1 MRTVLYVLA
10 MMLALQVA
18 QAQNVDITVV
28 HNAPDP
34 AISVVD
40 VYITQGGITNKIED
54 LAYRAASNVSNVVTL
69 FADLEV
75 TMQFA
80 PGTST
85 DAGQAL
91 LTERFT
97 PVDGEAYVMTVIG
110 LADPSSGW
118 VANPSGVSTAAA
130 VRRFKALSET
140 SDPTKSGI
148 YLVHASTDFDACDV
162 YIRGTA
168 KPLATNFKYGDQ
180 MTTMVEVSRDRVTFD
195 LTQVGQKTK
204 VLASFSADLGALTNV
219 SVFQLSGFKTPGDN
233 KGGTD
238 TLSMIAV
245 MADGQVARFPLL
257 SGSQTARLQ
266 IIHNAAAPALGTIDL
281 YLNGDRRADNFSF
294 RKATPF
300 ADVPAGTPLAFG
312 IAPPTSKDA
321 KEITGTI
328 NVPALRPGRAYTM
341 IVSGITDT
349 AAFAKNPDGRNITP
363 SITVLEGALEASAVD
378 GKTSLRIAHGATD
391 APSVIVETDGTPIG
405 GTLGYGDATAE
416 YAAVEPAQDTL
427 WVADPVTKKRIKG
440 YVADLRGNKKAF
452 IALASGFMDP
462 SKNANGPAFRL
473 VLVDASGTVNT
484 SMPEVMPDTTDPGD
498 TTSSVDEPMVPASA
512 WSVAP
517 NPTDDRLTVGVE
529 APVDHAT
536 FVVFDVTGTAL
547 MSIKAE
553 GSGRPSVT
561 FPTPELAPGTYVVR
575 GLTPDGRFLG
585 STRFVKR

>member
-1 MRTVLYVLA
+1 MRTVLYVVALI
-10 MMLALQVA
+10 LALQAVH
-18 QAQNVDITVV
+18 AQNVDITVV

-34 AISVVD
+34 AIGVAD

-54 LAYRAASNVSNVVTL
+54 LAYRSASNVSNVVTL

-75 TMQFA
+75 TIQIA

-85 DAGQAL
+85 DASQAL

-97 PVDGEAYVMTVIG
+97 PAEGDGYVMTVIG

-118 VANPSGVSTAAA
+118 VANPSGVSTAAS

-148 YLVHASTDFDACDV
+148 YLVHAATDFDACDV

-168 KPLATNFKYGDQ
+168 KALATNLKYGDQ
-180 MTTMVEVSRDRVTFD
+180 MTTMVEVARGRVTFD
-195 LTQVGQKTK
+195 FTQVGQKTK
-204 VLASFSADLGALTNV
+204 VLGSFSVDLGALSSV

-233 KGGTD
+233 KTSTD
-238 TLSMIAV
+238 TLSLIAV

-257 SGSQTARLQ
+257 SGSQTARVQLV
-266 IIHNAAAPALGTIDL
+266 HNVAVPTVATVDL
-281 YLNGDRRADNFSF
+281 YLNGERRVDNFSF

-300 ADVPAGTPLAFG
+300 ADMPAGTPLAFG
-312 IAPPTSKDA
+312 IAPATSKDA
-321 KEITGTI
+321 KEIVATI
-328 NVPALRPGRAYTM
+328 DVPALRPGRTYTM
-341 IVSGITDT
+341 IVSGVTDT

-378 GKTSLRIAHGATD
+378 GKNALRIVHGATD
-391 APSVIVETDGTPIG
+391 APSVIVESDGTPFG
-405 GTLGYGDATAE
+405 GALGYGDATAE

-427 WVADPVTKKRIKG
+427 WVADPTTKKRLKG
-440 YVADLRGNKKAF
+440 YVADLRGSKKAF

-462 SKNANGPAFRL
+462 TKNANGPAFRL
-473 VLVDASGTVNT
+473 VLVDASGTVTTN
-484 SMPEVMPDTTDPGD
+484 MPELTPDGGDTSDTT
-498 TTSSVDEPMVPASA
+498 TSVNEPIVPVSA

-517 NPTDDRLTVGVE
+517 NPVEDLLTVGVE
-529 APVDHAT
+529 APLDHAV

-547 MSIKAE
+547 MRVNAE
-553 GSGRPSVT
+553 GAGRPIVT
-561 FPTPELAPGTYVVR
+561 FSTLQLSPGSYIVR
-575 GLTPDGRFLG
+575 GLTPDGRLLG